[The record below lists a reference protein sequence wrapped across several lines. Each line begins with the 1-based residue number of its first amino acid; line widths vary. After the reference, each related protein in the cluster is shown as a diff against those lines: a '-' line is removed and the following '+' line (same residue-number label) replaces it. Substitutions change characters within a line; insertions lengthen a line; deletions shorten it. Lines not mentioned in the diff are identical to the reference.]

1 MSDADF
7 NDMVH
12 VVFDAEEERG
22 VYSWVAVNY
31 VHGSLGNEADKT
43 TGIVELDGNSLQ
55 VLLLPVIAVYLRK

>member
-1 MSDADF
+1 
-7 NDMVH
+7 

-22 VYSWVAVNY
+22 VYYWVAVNY

-55 VLLLPVIAVYLRK
+55 VLLLPFFLLPVIAVYLRK

>member
-1 MSDADF
+1 M
-7 NDMVH
+7 
-12 VVFDAEEERG
+12 VFDAEEERG